1 MVMTQRKGEDSNT
14 VGDANLYNHCG
25 TLYASSSKPADYCMI
40 QQSHS
45 PGYDVEISM
54 SERYLYPWVYVTVH
68 RSPDKESQTKCP
80 SVDGEIKKM
89 CIVIYYIIVTCAYI
103 SYSAIR
109 YGSGVCSNIHGAGHH
124 HCYMS

>member
-1 MVMTQRKGEDSNT
+1 MVITQRKGEDSNT

-54 SERYLYPWVYVTVH
+54 SERYLYPWVYVTLH

-89 CIVIYYIIVTCAYI
+89 CIIYYSHMYLHILFSHKIWI
-103 SYSAIR
+103 WR
-109 YGSGVCSNIHGAGHH
+109 L
-124 HCYMS
+124 